1 MRHIF
6 AYMRR
11 NAPKMQ
17 ILIVGILPRGAWS
30 LPDPF
35 AWPNRLTEGINTV
48 NNASQVLN
56 PLCLQDVCSP
66 KSQTGLSSFSILI
79 MGRRESPRL
88 SQ

>member
-48 NNASQVLN
+48 NNASQVHL
-56 PLCLQDVCSP
+56 PLLARCMLTIAAKGSQLLYKAADV
-66 KSQTGLSSFSILI
+66 
-79 MGRRESPRL
+79 
-88 SQ
+88 